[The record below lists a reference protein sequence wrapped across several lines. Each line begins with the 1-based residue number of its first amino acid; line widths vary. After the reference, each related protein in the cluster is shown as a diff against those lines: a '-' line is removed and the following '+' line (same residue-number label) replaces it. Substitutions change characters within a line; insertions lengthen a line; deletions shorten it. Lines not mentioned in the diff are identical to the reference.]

1 LTILVLCAA
10 VLAVF
15 LLMRLLLASGKAS
28 KTSDTGADVAQT
40 DAEHFATLLV
50 TEISTYNTEKVR
62 EARRSRNILSAL
74 HNEIHQAE
82 RMYQQRYGVPGS
94 GDRDYFREA
103 LIRILANGDRRA
115 LGRPE

>member
-10 VLAVF
+10 VFAVF
-15 LLMRLLLASGKAS
+15 LLMRLLLASGKS
-28 KTSDTGADVAQT
+28 SSNDTGTDVAQT

-50 TEISTYNTEKVR
+50 TEINTYNKDKVS

-74 HNEIHQAE
+74 HNEIHRAE
-82 RMYQQRYGVPGS
+82 LMYQQRYGVPGT
-94 GDRDYFREA
+94 GERDYFHEA
-103 LIRILANGDRRA
+103 LIKILANGDRRA